1 MTGLSPLGTACRL
14 RRSLGPLPEL
24 ARGYTLVEPMITAT
38 IIALLASV
46 AYPTYQ
52 QQMRKLRRAEAK
64 NALSR
69 AAMNLERAFTAS
81 TDGRHLA
88 DTDFARLFGLA
99 GSSNAYSSADSAG
112 RGRFQLVYTRG
123 ADTRSYTLR
132 ATASTSATPDE
143 RCSELGLDE
152 RGTRSIVGTGSV
164 DLCWQ

>member
-1 MTGLSPLGTACRL
+1 MTRLSPLRSARRP
-14 RRSLGPLPEL
+14 RRSRGPLPTL
-24 ARGYTLVEPMITAT
+24 ARGFTLVELMITAA
-38 IIALLASV
+38 IIAILASV

-52 QQMRKLRRAEAK
+52 EQMRKLQRAEAK

-81 TDGRHLA
+81 PDGRYPA

-99 GSSNAYSSADSAG
+99 AGSNVYSSADSAAQ
-112 RGRFQLVYTRG
+112 GRFQLVYTRG
-123 ADTRSYTLR
+123 VDTRSYTVR

-143 RCSELGLDE
+143 KCSELALDE

-164 DLCWQ
+164 DLCWR